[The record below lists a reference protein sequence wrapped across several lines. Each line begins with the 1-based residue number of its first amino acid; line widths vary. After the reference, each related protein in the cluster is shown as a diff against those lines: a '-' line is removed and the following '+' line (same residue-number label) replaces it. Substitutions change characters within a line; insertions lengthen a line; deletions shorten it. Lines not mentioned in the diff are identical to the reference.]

1 VQARIGQWDEMGQ
14 SLSDLRERW
23 QDPLL
28 TVLTVLLALLMFV
41 LAPLRAE
48 HIPGIQELG
57 FGLAALV
64 TGAVLVLSGRPV
76 AIGALL
82 LAIIL
87 AAVAAVHRLQH
98 PSNLD
103 VYLDA
108 TAWLL
113 LSLALILEVG
123 RATFGPGRVTY
134 HRVMGAILLYFAMG
148 LAFAALFA
156 FIGVASDKAFSGF
169 VVKDSPNLTDVMIYF
184 SFGVLTGIGS
194 GDIVALHPIARSL
207 TLVEAMIGQLYP
219 ATLLARIVTLEI
231 EDRRQL

>member
-1 VQARIGQWDEMGQ
+1 MAQKLR
-14 SLSDLRERW
+14 DLRERW

-28 TVLTVLLALLMFV
+28 TVLTIVLALLLFV
-41 LAPLRAE
+41 LAPLRAD
-48 HIPGIQELG
+48 HIPGIKELV
-57 FGLAALV
+57 FGLLALV

-76 AIGALL
+76 AIGTLLVAIL
-82 LAIIL
+82 LAAIAAIL
-87 AAVAAVHRLQH
+87 RLQH

-123 RATFGPGRVTY
+123 RAVFGPGRITY

-156 FIGVASDKAFSGF
+156 LIGVASDTAFSGF
-169 VVKDSPNLTDVMIYF
+169 VVKDSRNLWDTMIYF

-194 GDIVALHPIARSL
+194 GDMTALHPFTRSL
-207 TLVEAMIGQLYP
+207 TLVEAMIGIFYP
-219 ATLLARIVTLEI
+219 ATLLARVVTLQI
-231 EDRRQL
+231 EDSRRS